1 MIAPNWYPN
10 KKELRQFAVVSLFGF
25 GLLGLVAH
33 LRFGLE
39 ITAHVLLAIG
49 GLTFLIGL
57 VSHKAVLF
65 IYLALMAITFPIG
78 WLISNFFLR
87 ILFYGILTSVGLILR
102 LFGRDPLRLKRPQTD
117 SYWLEKKGSTTA
129 ASYYRQA

>member
-25 GLLGLVAH
+25 GLLGFVAH

-39 ITAHVLLAIG
+39 ITAYVLWAFG

-57 VSHKAVLF
+57 VSHKAVLL
-65 IYLALMAITFPIG
+65 IYLALMAITSPIG
-78 WLISNFFLR
+78 WLISNLFLR
-87 ILFYGILTSVGLILR
+87 ILFYGIITSLGLILR

-117 SYWLEKKGSTTA
+117 SYWLEKKRSTTA